1 MSFSLADL
9 AGFSGLLL
17 AVYTAY
23 LQRKHN
29 FKSLMPIAQIRFY
42 DYEDCVAVRIVNA
55 GLGPMTIENF
65 NAVNENV
72 IKHNLIDW
80 MPPHPQSISWE
91 TYYEELKGVT
101 ILPNEEAK
109 VLVLK
114 VDEVENSEYVQ
125 FRDKVR
131 ASLSM
136 LEAEVIYRDVYG
148 RRMPK
153 YTRSLNWFG
162 RDKPK
167 QRIRNLN

>member
-1 MSFSLADL
+1 MLFSLADL

-23 LQRKHN
+23 LQRRHN

-55 GLGPMTIENF
+55 GLGPMTIEHF
-65 NAVNENV
+65 NAKNGSV

-80 MPPHPQSISWE
+80 MPPHPQSILWE

-109 VLVLK
+109 LLVLK
-114 VDEVENSEYVQ
+114 VDEVENAEYVQ

-131 ASLSM
+131 NSLSV
-136 LEAEVIYRDVYG
+136 LEAEIVYRDVYG
-148 RRMPK
+148 RSMPK
-153 YTRSLNWFG
+153 CTRTLNWFG

-167 QRIRNLN
+167 QKIRYFN

>member
-1 MSFSLADL
+1 MSFSFSDL
-9 AGFSGLLL
+9 AGISGLLL

-42 DYEDCVAVRIVNA
+42 DYQDCVAIRIVNA
-55 GLGPMTIENF
+55 GLGPMTIEDF
-65 NAVNENV
+65 NVRNGNA

-80 MPPHPQSISWE
+80 MPPHPQSITWE
-91 TYYEELKGVT
+91 TYYEDLKGVT

-114 VDEVENSEYVQ
+114 HDDLANVEFVQ
-125 FRDKVR
+125 FRDKIR

-136 LEAEVIYRDVYG
+136 LEAEVVYRDVYG
-148 RRMPK
+148 RSMPK
-153 YTRSLNWFG
+153 CTRSLNWFG

-167 QRIRNLN
+167 QNIRYFN